1 MNPFNFN
8 VAMDGKAKLRR
19 WAFYTVTAFVLMT
32 AFVAGFVTVY
42 VNSYNVMHSEPM
54 QVLEFQDGGVIF
66 LNQYYRYENF
76 YPLTS
81 NLYPLY

>member
-8 VAMDGKAKLRR
+8 VVMDGRARLRR
-19 WAFYTVTAFVLMT
+19 WALYTVTAFVLT
-32 AFVAGFVTVY
+32 AAFVAGFLTVY

-54 QVLEFQDGGVIF
+54 RVLEFQEDGVVF

-76 YPLTS
+76 
-81 NLYPLY
+81 